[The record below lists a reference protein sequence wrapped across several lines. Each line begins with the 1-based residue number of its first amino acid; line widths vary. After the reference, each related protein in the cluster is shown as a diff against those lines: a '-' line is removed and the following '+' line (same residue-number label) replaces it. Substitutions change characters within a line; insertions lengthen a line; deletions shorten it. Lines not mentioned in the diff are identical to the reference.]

1 VGDSLSF
8 SLSFQQP
15 SADFAPDDP
24 TFGPYDLGSGTFT
37 LNGGQF
43 TTPIA
48 KSRAQILNTAGGPF
62 LIADELALVGN
73 PLGEALP
80 SRIGVGLSGDDFI
93 GNWLTTDQWPAD
105 VAATLIAAPSSRLW
119 LFDRNAEHGTFATL
133 GNLELTQVPKT
144 PEPTTIGLVGAGLVG
159 LGARRWRQRKA

>member
-93 GNWLTTDQWPAD
+93 GLAD
-105 VAATLIAAPSSRLW
+105 DGPVACGCRCHADCRPIQQAVVVRP
-119 LFDRNAEHGTFATL
+119 
-133 GNLELTQVPKT
+133 
-144 PEPTTIGLVGAGLVG
+144 
-159 LGARRWRQRKA
+159 